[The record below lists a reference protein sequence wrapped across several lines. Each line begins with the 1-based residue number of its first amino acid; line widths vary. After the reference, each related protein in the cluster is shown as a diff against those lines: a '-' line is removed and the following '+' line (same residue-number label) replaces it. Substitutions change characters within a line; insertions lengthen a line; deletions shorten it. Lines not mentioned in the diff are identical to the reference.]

1 MFEKTV
7 EYSKT
12 EQVHLIQ
19 PSHLNGGNRLFGGA
33 LLNWIDEVAAI
44 VAMRHAGV
52 KTVTTAS
59 IDQLQFK
66 AGAYLNDLIV
76 LVGYVVY
83 TGKTSM
89 EVRVDT
95 YVENHLGER
104 RRINNAHFMMVALDE
119 NDMPIKVPR
128 LIIQTD
134 DEREG
139 WAHGEERRRIRIQ
152 RKKDKLDGF

>member
-1 MFEKTV
+1 MSERTV
-7 EYSKT
+7 SYSKT

-33 LLNWIDEVAAI
+33 LLNWIDEVAAV

-52 KTVTTAS
+52 KTVTTAA
-59 IDQLQFK
+59 IDQLEFK

-95 YVENHLGER
+95 YVESTDGLR
-104 RRINNAHFMMVALDE
+104 RPINRAYIVLVAIDEKNKPTAVPQLVLE
-119 NDMPIKVPR
+119 ND
-128 LIIQTD
+128 IQQ
-134 DEREG
+134 EEFIQAAKRREL
-139 WAHGEERRRIRIQ
+139 RR
-152 RKKDKLDGF
+152 

>member
-1 MFEKTV
+1 MRSRNAD
-7 EYSKT
+7 YSKT

-19 PSHLNGGNRLFGGA
+19 PADLNGGNRLFGGA

-59 IDQLQFK
+59 IDQLEFK

-76 LVGYVVY
+76 LIGYVVY
-83 TGKTSM
+83 TGRTSM

-95 YVENHLGER
+95 YVESVDGMR
-104 RRINNAHFMMVALDE
+104 RVINRANIILVALDE
-119 NDMPIKVPR
+119 NDKPTAIPQ
-128 LIIQTD
+128 LEIQND
-134 DEREG
+134 
-139 WAHGEERRRIRIQ
+139 IQ
-152 RKKDKLDGF
+152 REQYLQAKQRREMRLLQERDLLK

>member
-1 MFEKTV
+1 MLERTV
-7 EYSKT
+7 SYAKT

-19 PSHLNGGNRLFGGA
+19 PAHLNGGMRLFGGS

-52 KTVTTAS
+52 KTVTTAA
-59 IDQLQFK
+59 IDQLEFK

-76 LVGYVVY
+76 LIGYVVY

-95 YVENHLGER
+95 YVESTDGMRHP
-104 RRINNAHFMMVALDE
+104 INRAYIVLVALDE
-119 NDMPIKVPR
+119 KNRPTAVPQLVLEND
-128 LIIQTD
+128 IQK
-134 DEREG
+134 
-139 WAHGEERRRIRIQ
+139 EEFAQAKKRKEQRRCQ
-152 RKKDKLDGF
+152 QKQLLD

>member
-1 MFEKTV
+1 MENKTV
-7 EYSKT
+7 NYSKT

-19 PSHLNGGNRLFGGA
+19 PAHLNGGMRLFGGT

-52 KTVTTAS
+52 KTVTTAA
-59 IDQLQFK
+59 IDHLEFK

-76 LVGYVVY
+76 LIGYVIY

-95 YVENHLGER
+95 YVESTDGMR
-104 RRINNAHFMMVALDE
+104 RPINRANIVLVALDE
-119 NDMPIKVPR
+119 NNEPTPIPQLV
-128 LIIQTD
+128 LEND
-134 DEREG
+134 
-139 WAHGEERRRIRIQ
+139 IQ
-152 RKKDKLDGF
+152 REEFMQAKLRKNPQTNIS

>member
-1 MFEKTV
+1 MENKTV
-7 EYSKT
+7 NYSKT

-19 PSHLNGGNRLFGGA
+19 PAHLNGGMRLFGGT

-52 KTVTTAS
+52 KTVTTAA
-59 IDQLQFK
+59 IDHLEFK

-76 LVGYVVY
+76 LIGYVIY

-95 YVENHLGER
+95 YVESTDGMR
-104 RRINNAHFMMVALDE
+104 RPINRANIVLVALDE
-119 NDMPIKVPR
+119 NNEPTPIPQLV
-128 LIIQTD
+128 LEND
-134 DEREG
+134 
-139 WAHGEERRRIRIQ
+139 IQ
-152 RKKDKLDGF
+152 REEFMQAKLRRTHK

>member
-1 MFEKTV
+1 MENRTAA
-7 EYSKT
+7 YSKT

-52 KTVTTAS
+52 KTVTTAA
-59 IDQLQFK
+59 IDHLEFK

-76 LVGYVVY
+76 LIGYVVY
-83 TGKTSM
+83 TGTTSM

-95 YVENHLGER
+95 YVESTDGMR
-104 RRINNAHFMMVALDE
+104 RVINRANIVLVALDE
-119 NDMPIKVPR
+119 RNKPTAIPQLILEND
-128 LIIQTD
+128 IQK
-134 DEREG
+134 EQYLQAKHRRENR
-139 WAHGEERRRIRIQ
+139 AIQ
-152 RKKDKLDGF
+152 EKQLLG

>member
-1 MFEKTV
+1 MINRSV
-7 EYSKT
+7 NYSKT

-52 KTVTTAS
+52 KTVTTAA
-59 IDQLQFK
+59 IDHLEFK
-66 AGAYLNDLIV
+66 SGAYLNDLIV
-76 LVGYVVY
+76 LIGYVIY

-95 YVENHLGER
+95 YVESTNGMRHP
-104 RRINNAHFMMVALDE
+104 INRANIVLVALDDQNKPTAIPQLKPE
-119 NDMPIKVPR
+119 NDI
-128 LIIQTD
+128 
-134 DEREG
+134 EREQFLQ
-139 WAHGEERRRIRIQ
+139 AEQRR
-152 RKKDKLDGF
+152 KLRLAQEKELLK

>member
-1 MFEKTV
+1 MLERTV
-7 EYSKT
+7 SYSKT

-52 KTVTTAS
+52 KTVTTAA
-59 IDQLQFK
+59 IDQLEFK

-95 YVENHLGER
+95 YVENKEGVR
-104 RRINNAHFMMVALDE
+104 KAINSAYFVMVALDE
-119 NDMPIKVPR
+119 NDKPVPVPQ
-128 LIIQTD
+128 LIIETEEQKA
-134 DEREG
+134 EWESAKKRRE
-139 WAHGEERRRIRIQ
+139 IRSQ
-152 RKKDKLDGF
+152 RKVEGF

>member
-1 MFEKTV
+1 MLERSV
-7 EYSKT
+7 SYSKT

-19 PSHLNGGNRLFGGA
+19 PLHLNGGMRLFGGT

-52 KTVTTAS
+52 KTVTTAA
-59 IDQLQFK
+59 IDQLEFK

-83 TGKTSM
+83 TGTTSM

-95 YVENHLGER
+95 YVESTDGMR
-104 RRINNAHFMMVALDE
+104 RPINRAYIVLVALDE
-119 NDMPIKVPR
+119 KNRPTAIPQLTLENDF
-128 LIIQTD
+128 QQ
-134 DEREG
+134 
-139 WAHGEERRRIRIQ
+139 EEFSQAKNRRKQ
-152 RKKDKLDGF
+152 RFCAQKQLLD

>member
-1 MFEKTV
+1 MTNRTV
-7 EYSKT
+7 SYSKT

-19 PSHLNGGNRLFGGA
+19 PKHLNGGNRLFGGS

-44 VAMRHAGV
+44 TAMRHAGV
-52 KTVTTAS
+52 KTVTTAA

-83 TGKTSM
+83 TGTTSM

-95 YVENHLGER
+95 YVESTDGMR
-104 RRINNAHFMMVALDE
+104 RPINRAYIVLVALDE
-119 NDMPIKVPR
+119 KNRPTAVPQ
-128 LIIQTD
+128 LVLENEFQQ
-134 DEREG
+134 
-139 WAHGEERRRIRIQ
+139 EEFTQAQKRRTQ
-152 RKKDKLDGF
+152 RQCAKKQLLN

>member
-1 MFEKTV
+1 MENKTV
-7 EYSKT
+7 NYSKT

-19 PSHLNGGNRLFGGA
+19 PSHLNGGMRLFGGA

-52 KTVTTAS
+52 KTVTTAA
-59 IDQLQFK
+59 IDHLEFK

-76 LVGYVVY
+76 LIGYVIY

-95 YVENHLGER
+95 YVESMDGMR
-104 RRINNAHFMMVALDE
+104 RPINRANIVLVALDE
-119 NDMPIKVPR
+119 NNKPTPIPQ
-128 LIIQTD
+128 LILEND
-134 DEREG
+134 
-139 WAHGEERRRIRIQ
+139 IQ
-152 RKKDKLDGF
+152 REEFMQAKLRRNPQTNIS